1 MHTFAGKTVLIT
13 GASEGIGR
21 ALAQEPHIMTAQR
34 CAQLIVAAMRR
45 RQRMLITSARGRLG
59 RWARL
64 IVPGLV
70 DAAAARAI
78 RERR

>member
-1 MHTFAGKTVLIT
+1 
-13 GASEGIGR
+13 
-21 ALAQEPHIMTAQR
+21 MTAQQ

-45 RQRMLITSARGRLG
+45 RRRLLITSTRGRLG

-78 RERR
+78 RRRR

>member
-1 MHTFAGKTVLIT
+1 MAGFTGKTVLIT

-21 ALAQEPHIMTAQR
+21 ALALTLAGER
-34 CAQLIVAAMRR
+34 L
-45 RQRMLITSARGRLG
+45 LITSARGRFG

-64 IVPGLV
+64 IVPAMV
-70 DAAAARAI
+70 DRIAAGAI

>member
-1 MHTFAGKTVLIT
+1 M
-13 GASEGIGR
+13 
-21 ALAQEPHIMTAQR
+21 QEPHIMAAQH
-34 CAQLIVAAMRR
+34 CARLIVAAMRR
-45 RQRMLITSARGRLG
+45 RRRLLITSTRGRLG

-78 RERR
+78 RKRR